1 MTHVAGIVLVWGAVL
16 TYAASNSIVAILTEI
31 GKEHPIRGENPIS
44 FCNILFVGN
53 LVALVVLLGIFGRSW
68 TRKNLAGLS
77 LSDYIALTLS
87 AALASAVAPGLYF
100 YALEHTQV
108 TNVVLVGRVEP
119 VMILIFSVL
128 FLRERLDRWALAGAL
143 IALTGAAPV
152 VLQGGPDATLSL
164 GVGEIAALGASLS
177 FTLSTI
183 LSRSRLQHVP
193 LGIFMIY
200 RTVLGTVFFVIAGLY
215 MFGIDHFQHLFA
227 PIVWKY
233 VAIYGLVV
241 ALGGTLLWNLGLKH
255 SRTGDIS
262 LATSFTPIAGVFFAI
277 VIVGEPLTPVLIAGG
292 IVVLIG
298 ILVGQFGRR
307 LVVRARTRFAAP
319 TDTEALA
326 YEGNCNFKGL

>member
-1 MTHVAGIVLVWGAVL
+1 MTHVAGLVLVWGAVL
-16 TYAASNSIVAILTEI
+16 TYAASNSIVAILTDI
-31 GKEHPIRGENPIS
+31 GKENPIRGENPIS

-53 LVALVVLLGIFGRSW
+53 LVALVVLLGIFGRAW
-68 TRKNLAGLS
+68 TRKNLATLRW
-77 LSDYIALTLS
+77 SDYVALTVS

-119 VMILIFSVL
+119 VMILLFSTL
-128 FLRERLDRWALAGAL
+128 FLHERLDRWALAGAL
-143 IALTGAAPV
+143 IALAGAAPV
-152 VLQGGPDATLSL
+152 VLQRGQEAALSP
-164 GVGEIAALGASLS
+164 GIGEIAALGASLA

-200 RTVLGTVFFVIAGLY
+200 RTALGTVFFVIAGLY
-215 MFGIDHFQHLFA
+215 IFGIDHFQHLFA
-227 PIVWKY
+227 PIVWQY

-292 IVVLIG
+292 IVVLSG
-298 ILVGQFGRR
+298 ILVGQFGERI
-307 LVVRARTRFAAP
+307 VHRARARFAVP
-319 TDTEALA
+319 SDTEALA